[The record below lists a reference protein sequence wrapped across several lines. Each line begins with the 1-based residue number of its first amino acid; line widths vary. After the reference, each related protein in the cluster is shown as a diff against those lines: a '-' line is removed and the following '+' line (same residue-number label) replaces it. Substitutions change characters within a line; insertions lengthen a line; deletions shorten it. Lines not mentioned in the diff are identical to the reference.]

1 MPKLQDAIVA
11 PQGLQINPEVGMS
24 KPAAFLGTYV
34 DLKFL
39 SGLKV
44 ARVTLEIPIER
55 SQEFIGMFGTPN
67 KADPAWCALARIDV
81 AALNAPSVPE
91 KSVEPAKVEKASGGE
106 VEPKPKSR
114 IRTASAMCEENL
126 DFRRWLRDGHP
137 TMWTQC
143 YDVDEAERA
152 IRVLKWVLGIK
163 SRKELDT
170 DPEAAARFDALR
182 TSFELRDLVR
192 E

>member
-1 MPKLQDAIVA
+1 
-11 PQGLQINPEVGMS
+11 MS

-91 KSVEPAKVEKASGGE
+91 KSVEPAKVEKAG
-106 VEPKPKSR
+106 PKRSNLAAVLVK
-114 IRTASAMCEENL
+114 ENEAFQRWIIPSYIMTSNPVMEA
-126 DFRRWLRDGHP
+126 DRR
-137 TMWTQC
+137 
-143 YDVDEAERA
+143 
-152 IRVLKWVLGIK
+152 LKEVLGIQSK
-163 SRKELDT
+163 RDLDT

-182 TSFELRDLVR
+182 TDFELRDLVR
-192 E
+192 

>member
-1 MPKLQDAIVA
+1 
-11 PQGLQINPEVGMS
+11 MS

-91 KSVEPAKVEKASGGE
+91 RAVEPAKVEKAERKRSNLAAVMCKENAAFQVWLAEKYPKVWDRFYYHEIGG
-106 VEPKPKSR
+106 SD
-114 IRTASAMCEENL
+114 ASPAAAN
-126 DFRRWLRDGHP
+126 D
-137 TMWTQC
+137 T
-143 YDVDEAERA
+143 
-152 IRVLKWVLGIK
+152 LKTVLGIASK
-163 SRKELDT
+163 KELDAI
-170 DPEAAARFDALR
+170 PEAAARFDALR
-182 TSFELRDLVR
+182 TDFELRDMVR
-192 E
+192 

>member
-1 MPKLQDAIVA
+1 
-11 PQGLQINPEVGMS
+11 MS

-81 AALNAPSVPE
+81 AALNAPTVPE
-91 KSVEPAKVEKASGGE
+91 KAVEPAKVEKAETGA

-114 IRTASAMCEENL
+114 TRTASVMCKENTA
-126 DFRRWLRDGHP
+126 FQIWLAETYPAIWDSHYLYEMGGHHP
-137 TMWTQC
+137 TPLAANLT
-143 YDVDEAERA
+143 
-152 IRVLKWVLGIK
+152 LKEVLGIASK
-163 SRKELDT
+163 KELDT
-170 DPEAAARFDALR
+170 DPLKAEAWDRML
-182 TSFELRDLVR
+182 TSFEHRHTVR
-192 E
+192 A

>member
-1 MPKLQDAIVA
+1 M
-11 PQGLQINPEVGMS
+11 N

-81 AALNAPSVPE
+81 AALNAPTVPE
-91 KSVEPAKVEKASGGE
+91 KAVEPAKAEKAETKRS
-106 VEPKPKSR
+106 SR
-114 IRTASAMCEENL
+114 AYLM
-126 DFRRWLRDGHP
+126 LRDVAFRDWLASKYLRAWRDENAKQP
-137 TMWTQC
+137 
-143 YDVDEAERA
+143 DVPAEYIA
-152 IRVLKWVLGIK
+152 DAVLKSALAIESK
-163 SRKELDT
+163 SKLDT

-182 TSFELRDLVR
+182 TDFELRDLVR
-192 E
+192 

>member
-1 MPKLQDAIVA
+1 
-11 PQGLQINPEVGMS
+11 MS

-91 KSVEPAKVEKASGGE
+91 KAVEPAPVEKA
-106 VEPKPKSR
+106 KPKRSN
-114 IRTASAMCEENL
+114 IAAVMCKENQ
-126 DFRRWLRDGHP
+126 DFQVWLAKKYPKVWDSFYYYEIGGSNP
-137 TMWTQC
+137 SPAAANDT
-143 YDVDEAERA
+143 
-152 IRVLKWVLGIK
+152 LKAVLGIK
-163 SRKELDT
+163 SKSELDT
-170 DPEAAARFDALR
+170 DPEAAPRFDALI
-182 TSFELRDLVR
+182 TDFKLRDLVR
-192 E
+192 A

>member
-1 MPKLQDAIVA
+1 
-11 PQGLQINPEVGMS
+11 MS

-91 KSVEPAKVEKASGGE
+91 KAVEPAKVEKAESERSSSRTQAAGRM
-106 VEPKPKSR
+106 VKEPDFQDWLAEQYRGQTIEAACFTEDLIEIADLTLKS
-114 IRTASAMCEENL
+114 A
-126 DFRRWLRDGHP
+126 
-137 TMWTQC
+137 
-143 YDVDEAERA
+143 
-152 IRVLKWVLGIK
+152 LGITSK
-163 SRKELDT
+163 KELDA
-170 DPEAAARFDALR
+170 DPDKGEAWERMLTTFKHR
-182 TSFELRDLVR
+182 HTVR
-192 E
+192 A

>member
-1 MPKLQDAIVA
+1 V
-11 PQGLQINPEVGMS
+11 S

-67 KADPAWCALARIDV
+67 KADPAWCALARINV

-91 KSVEPAKVEKASGGE
+91 KAVEPAKVEKAA
-106 VEPKPKSR
+106 PKRSSL
-114 IRTASAMCEENL
+114 AAMLCKNSEG
-126 DFRRWLRDGHP
+126 FQAWLVDTYWTGKEDIGDYDGLLK
-137 TMWTQC
+137 
-143 YDVDEAERA
+143 RA
-152 IRVLKWVLGIK
+152 LGITSK
-163 SRKELDT
+163 TEIDNNPDKA
-170 DPEAAARFDALR
+170 EAWERMLTTFKHR
-182 TSFELRDLVR
+182 HTVR
-192 E
+192 A

>member
-1 MPKLQDAIVA
+1 
-11 PQGLQINPEVGMS
+11 MS

-67 KADPAWCALARIDV
+67 KADPAWCALARINV

-91 KSVEPAKVEKASGGE
+91 KAVEPAKVEKAA
-106 VEPKPKSR
+106 PKRSSL
-114 IRTASAMCEENL
+114 AAMLCKNSEG
-126 DFRRWLRDGHP
+126 FQAWLVDTYWTGKEDIGDYDGLLK
-137 TMWTQC
+137 
-143 YDVDEAERA
+143 RA
-152 IRVLKWVLGIK
+152 LGITSK
-163 SRKELDT
+163 TEIDNNPDKA
-170 DPEAAARFDALR
+170 EAWERMLTTFKHR
-182 TSFELRDLVR
+182 HTVR
-192 E
+192 A

>member
-1 MPKLQDAIVA
+1 
-11 PQGLQINPEVGMS
+11 MS

-91 KSVEPAKVEKASGGE
+91 KAVEPAPV
-106 VEPKPKSR
+106 
-114 IRTASAMCEENL
+114 
-126 DFRRWLRDGHP
+126 
-137 TMWTQC
+137 
-143 YDVDEAERA
+143 ERA
-152 IRVLKWVLGIK
+152 KAKRWPSQIAALKCQEHTFQEWLFETMGHLHTQEPAAFLTDEDYADAILKEVLGITSK
-163 SRKELDT
+163 RELDT
-170 DPEAAARFDALR
+170 MPHKENEWNKLLASYDYRNQ
-182 TSFELRDLVR
+182 VR
-192 E
+192 A